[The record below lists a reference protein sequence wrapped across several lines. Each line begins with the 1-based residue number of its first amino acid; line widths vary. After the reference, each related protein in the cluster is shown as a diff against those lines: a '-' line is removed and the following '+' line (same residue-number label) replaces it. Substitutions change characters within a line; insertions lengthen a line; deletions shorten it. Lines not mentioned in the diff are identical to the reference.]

1 MDDTQAAHDKSEAE
15 YKAAHD
21 KSEAEN
27 KAAHDKSEA
36 AAKVAHDKD
45 KAEHDASTHA
55 KDDETKKAWR
65 RD

>member
-1 MDDTQAAHDKSEAE
+1 MDDT
-15 YKAAHD
+15 
-21 KSEAEN
+21 

-55 KDDETKKAWR
+55 EDDETKKAWR